1 MTKNIMFIL
10 LIILALIAVDGV
22 YMTRQNIDYILTHV
36 DERIFINDN
45 VELMRSVRQGTQA
58 SLEP

>member
-10 LIILALIAVDGV
+10 LIILASTAVDGV
-22 YMTRQNIDYILTHV
+22 HMMRQNFDYIFKHV
-36 DERIFINDN
+36 NDRLFINDN
-45 VELMRSVRQGTQA
+45 VELMQSVRQGMQA

>member
-10 LIILALIAVDGV
+10 LIILALTAVDGV
-22 YMTRQNIDYILTHV
+22 HMTRQNFDYIFKHV
-36 DERIFINDN
+36 NDRLFINDN

>member
-1 MTKNIMFIL
+1 MFIL
-10 LIILALIAVDGV
+10 LIILALTAVDGV
-22 YMTRQNIDYILTHV
+22 HMMRQNFDYIFKHV
-36 DERIFINDN
+36 NDRLFINDN